1 MAQPRNSCALTP
13 SPTLTWCGANARPEA
28 TRQSFDAQGFYKTG
42 DVALVD
48 ERGLFHV
55 VDRVKELIK
64 VKGFQVA
71 PAELEAALLGCEQIA
86 DAAVIGLPSAKHGE
100 VPKAF
105 VVRQAGAEGLTA
117 EQVSAY
123 LRGRVAE
130 YKEVAAEHVE
140 FVEAVPKSAA
150 GKILRKELRKLEEAR
165 AAEV

>member
-1 MAQPRNSCALTP
+1 MVWGQRLD
-13 SPTLTWCGANARPEA
+13 RPEA
-28 TRQSFDAQGFYKTG
+28 TRESFDAQGFYKTG

-100 VPKAF
+100 GKLN
-105 VVRQAGAEGLTA
+105 RIERDRGTDGN
-117 EQVSAY
+117 VS
-123 LRGRVAE
+123 LW
-130 YKEVAAEHVE
+130 
-140 FVEAVPKSAA
+140 
-150 GKILRKELRKLEEAR
+150 
-165 AAEV
+165 